1 MPPNAADR
9 KSIRRLEKASKL
21 ADAQRRQ
28 VITSLMSTTFGR
40 EWMWDVLSRCHCFST
55 TFTGDALSGAFA
67 EGQRA
72 IGLSLLSDIMIACPD
87 QYIQAQ
93 RESNERSS
101 LDERRSSAESERGDP
116 GPSDAPDD
124 DTGIPSFHDDRP
136 GHLNYTDF

>member
-9 KSIRRLEKASKL
+9 KSIRRLEKQAKL

-28 VITSLMSTTFGR
+28 VITQLMSTTFGR

-55 TFTGDALSGAFA
+55 TFSGDALTSAFA

-87 QYIQAQ
+87 SYLQAQ

-101 LDERRSSAESERGDP
+101 LDERRSGPQSDGGDS
-116 GPSDAPDD
+116 GSDADADD
-124 DTGIPSFHDDRP
+124 YDGTGDSGYSLYDRSAP
-136 GHLNYTDF
+136 GNA